1 MEDTGEREDKYCLQI
16 PEERAGDEIKHK
28 SSDKMLAAADPSVP
42 RDKAI
47 RIGLD
52 AGKHVKGDARSRVRS
67 CPTTSSFSV
76 KC

>member
-1 MEDTGEREDKYCLQI
+1 MRGKINIVSRSLKKGQ
-16 PEERAGDEIKHK
+16 GMKSKHK